1 MVFRLVY
8 GLSADPIHQA
18 HVELLCGSAAALLE
32 RGFALRS
39 ALIVPVYR
47 RNLPKDDRPAPYEDR
62 LAMCRIA
69 ARDVG
74 ARLAHLGVRV
84 EVSRI
89 EEELAQASGGPNYT
103 VETLAA
109 LQRQDPDSGLIFLM
123 SSDLVSGE
131 DPELGRWRQPDEL
144 VRRAAILAIAVRA
157 GYPPNREFLKTLDP
171 SGSRFLLLSE
181 LSPADMSG
189 QDIRARLSAGEDPLT
204 LAGDGLLLREIAV
217 YIRDH
222 GLYAPS
228 KD

>member
-1 MVFRLVY
+1 MIYRLVY

-18 HVELLCGSAAALLE
+18 HIELLCDSAAALLE
-32 RGFALRS
+32 RGFGLRS

-47 RNLPKDDRPAPYEDR
+47 RNLPKDDRPASYQDR
-62 LAMCRIA
+62 LAMCHIA
-69 ARDVG
+69 AGDAG
-74 ARLAHLGVRV
+74 ARLAYLGIRV

-109 LQRQDPDSGLIFLM
+109 LEAQDPSAGLIFLM
-123 SSDLVSGE
+123 SSDLVSG
-131 DPELGRWRQPDEL
+131 DSPELGRWHQPEEL
-144 VRRAAILAIAVRA
+144 IRRAIIAIAVRT
-157 GYPPNREFLKTLDP
+157 GYPPNRAFLRTLDP
-171 SGSRFLLLSE
+171 SASRFLLLSE

-189 QDIRARLSAGEDPLT
+189 QDIRARLAAGEDPLR
-204 LAGDGLLLREIAV
+204 LAADGLLLREIAA

-222 GLYAPS
+222 GLYAPT